1 MEAPPEKP
9 KSRGGF
15 KGFMKSL
22 TKDLRNQD
30 RRGSSVDLTA
40 NGNTSKPAL
49 QRQNTATTTTTNL
62 TTNTNTASSSSP
74 AQPSPPKPQILGEA
88 TELAVHVSLTFEEP
102 LDFSYSRI
110 YEGSPAFRASDAVC
124 QGLLRRVD
132 HCCQELIT
140 RKDPI
145 ALDRTNNDG
154 TGKPLRFEI
163 CTDIIRGSET
173 WASRT
178 YKSYQKQ
185 PLTGDGARDVTLSAH
200 QIIGLFM
207 RQHDDGFVWKD
218 GPFREEPLP
227 TQETFAYRPGRV
239 QPLTCVPRNLFLE
252 KPQAFER
259 MPGYSVQV
267 EFTSQNHLPKPRE
280 WQTVIEVNSAQGTP
294 LDAASGEDLFF
305 ETSYAVEGILR
316 DARRAFAQ
324 RHLDCDTSRR
334 CARCRPHE
342 GDGLELKITVTN
354 NIGPRFEHLN
364 RTIRSNLGG
373 FLVNADDVETV
384 DLLNA
389 VGSAC
394 RKLRDEVDH
403 TTGIRNDLELN
414 ITELRGRGWAL
425 DEPLSFA
432 IGADKSHCRRDTE
445 AILDRVQTGLAS
457 VLRGNALKV
466 RMTAHKRG
474 HFIMDKT
481 LVARE
486 PFEASTSSTL
496 SSQVT
501 KRPKPD
507 NEKSKAY
514 VVERLQRQINKD
526 IEMVCLD
533 TCTVVELEEES
544 ETSLQP
550 GAVTDSV
557 ETADA
562 SNQSSANIGQAITQG
577 SLEASGEEIRKTDQ
591 RKRANTLGSLLSLP
605 LLDCDEL
612 SPVDYSARSDTS
624 RSDSTSRR
632 RLSLETGLPLMTVRQ
647 STRAVQDPETGA
659 RAFPLVPYGDRN
671 SVVDE
676 AGLDIHDNT
685 VVSQGTRTGT
695 PMTATGSSTAPS
707 TPSLVAGDGFSTPS
721 SILITPRLHESF
733 RQPHH
738 DAMKHEGSAMSI
750 DIDELAIQH
759 EQQTASG
766 RGRVAS
772 TRLAHV
778 ANENRA
784 PSSPLHKRQNASQSL
799 DSAAILI
806 TSPTKGDNKQQSP
819 TLPDSTPAHGT
830 YEDNEFSQS
839 KPGFDFS
846 SPAPISPLSNT
857 SDTENHQSIPALTLD
872 TSPQRPLPLWR
883 IDTRQQ
889 QHALPWVKQGSPTM
903 ADNASPSF
911 ETRDADSNAQRSL
924 HDDLDGLDDDDVD
937 DYEQAIESGPPS
949 PAWSTASSSRL
960 GTSSGLLGRS
970 PSGTFSRPPHH
981 QHRKS
986 LGSAG
991 FLGSFRDDRVAEII
1005 GLRKALMLSPPG
1017 SAGGSVGVPPVP
1029 PVPSR
1034 HLGTRSLSVDATKL
1048 FMRSGDG
1055 SAAASDGGRP
1065 GTSAGALGGSAEIV
1079 DDFHGH
1085 AVPPVP
1091 TVPALVTSS
1100 ST

>member
-1 MEAPPEKP
+1 MEGPREKP

-40 NGNTSKPAL
+40 TTATRHVL
-49 QRQNTATTTTTNL
+49 QRETTATSTTSNL
-62 TTNTNTASSSSP
+62 TTSQNNNSSNNNASNTASSTLPLP
-74 AQPSPPKPQILGEA
+74 AKPEPLGEA

-124 QGLLRRVD
+124 QGLLHRVD

-140 RKDPI
+140 RKDPV
-145 ALDRTNNDG
+145 ALDRTNPNDG

-252 KPQAFER
+252 KSQAFER
-259 MPGYSVQV
+259 MPGYSMQV
-267 EFTSQNHLPKPRE
+267 EITSKNQLPKPRE
-280 WQTVIEVNSAQGTP
+280 WQKLIEVNSAQGTP

-305 ETSYAVEGILR
+305 EASYAVEGILR

-324 RHLDCDTSRR
+324 RHLDCNSSRR
-334 CARCRPHE
+334 CARCRPHD

-373 FLVNADDVETV
+373 FLVDADAVETV

-389 VGSAC
+389 VESAC
-394 RKLRDEVDH
+394 HKLRIEVDRNMSQ
-403 TTGIRNDLELN
+403 RNDLEFN
-414 ITELRGRGWAL
+414 ITELRGRGWIL
-425 DEPLSFA
+425 DEPLSFT
-432 IGADKSHCRRDTE
+432 IGADKSNCRRDTE

-486 PFEASTSSTL
+486 PFEASTSSTM
-496 SSQVT
+496 SSQMM
-501 KRPKPD
+501 KKPKPND
-507 NEKSKAY
+507 KSRAY
-514 VVERLQRQINKD
+514 VVDCLQKQINKD
-526 IEMVCLD
+526 IEMVCRD
-533 TCTVVELEEES
+533 TCTVVEPEEEPEMS
-544 ETSLQP
+544 PQP
-550 GAVTDSV
+550 AAVSDNAGTR
-557 ETADA
+557 EAG
-562 SNQSSANIGQAITQG
+562 NQAGGIVGQAVSTESPSTTG
-577 SLEASGEEIRKTDQ
+577 EAREENRRPDP
-591 RKRANTLGSLLSLP
+591 RKRANTIGSLLSLS
-605 LLDCDEL
+605 LLDNDEL
-612 SPVDYSARSDTS
+612 TAVDSSAQSDTNQ
-624 RSDSTSRR
+624 SDNTSRR
-632 RLSLETGLPLMTVRQ
+632 RSSLDMTRPSPVARR
-647 STRAVQDPETGA
+647 STRVVRDPDTGA
-659 RAFPLVPYGDRN
+659 RRFPLVTYGDRY
-671 SVVDE
+671 SGVDE
-676 AGLDIHDNT
+676 AVLDTHDDLVAN
-685 VVSQGTRTGT
+685 QGTRTGT
-695 PMTATGSSTAPS
+695 PMTATEVSTTPS
-707 TPSLVAGDGFSTPS
+707 TPSLVAGDGPSTPS
-721 SILITPRLHESF
+721 SIIVTPRLHESF
-733 RQPHH
+733 RH
-738 DAMKHEGSAMSI
+738 DTQKHEGSFEGSDVE
-750 DIDELAIQH
+750 DIGTRH
-759 EQQTASG
+759 EHNTVSG
-766 RGRVAS
+766 RSRVAAP
-772 TRLAHV
+772 RLAHV
-778 ANENRA
+778 TSVSTEYRI
-784 PSSPLHKRQNASQSL
+784 PTSPLHKEESAPQSL

-806 TSPTKGDNKQQSP
+806 TSPSKTDEQQSP
-819 TLPDSTPAHGT
+819 TLPEARPAHDV
-830 YEDNEFSQS
+830 YEDDGFSQS
-839 KPGFDFS
+839 KPDFDFS
-846 SPAPISPLSNT
+846 SPTPISPLSNA
-857 SDTENHQSIPALTLD
+857 SDIEHHQSIPALALD
-872 TSPQRPLPLWR
+872 TSPQRPPPMSKLDTQHQYHTLPR
-883 IDTRQQ
+883 T
-889 QHALPWVKQGSPTM
+889 K
-903 ADNASPSF
+903 
-911 ETRDADSNAQRSL
+911 QRSTATATDASSSFDATEMSSI
-924 HDDLDGLDDDDVD
+924 HDDLDDDDGIDGVD
-937 DYEQAIESGPPS
+937 DDNEQAIESGPPS
-949 PAWSTASSSRL
+949 PARSTSSRPS
-960 GTSSGLLGRS
+960 TSSGLLGRS
-970 PSGTFSRPPHH
+970 PSGTFNRPPH

-1017 SAGGSVGVPPVP
+1017 VPPVP

-1048 FMRSGDG
+1048 FMRSGGGGGGAVDG
-1055 SAAASDGGRP
+1055 AANDVRP
-1065 GTSAGALGGSAEIV
+1065 GTSAGAVHGPTSGEHDDDAGG
-1079 DDFHGH
+1079 
-1085 AVPPVP
+1085 VPL
-1091 TVPALVTSS
+1091 VPAIPVLVTSKS
-1100 ST
+1100 E